1 MQQEDS
7 QKVGPTICIRG
18 FQLVFVYYE
27 ALKKNLKSY
36 DNRSAKQHICPKE
49 SEEFGM
55 LSEWQI
61 VAHFEAVN
69 ESDRKLS
76 LLRIVLV
83 KN

>member
-1 MQQEDS
+1 
-7 QKVGPTICIRG
+7 
-18 FQLVFVYYE
+18 
-27 ALKKNLKSY
+27 
-36 DNRSAKQHICPKE
+36 
-49 SEEFGM
+49 M